1 MPKVGA
7 HGSHSHTGG
16 TGHSGKGN
24 SKKPDKSEG
33 GSSHNNGKPPTD
45 NTKGKS
51 TGEGIDITSDRPG
64 DDQKDLQAAYDRKEA
79 QQQRFEDK
87 LERINQKGE
96 NEMAKFK
103 ARCEEIARTS
113 NEI

>member
-1 MPKVGA
+1 MRVRGASHPPKTHTSGN
-7 HGSHSHTGG
+7 GQHSRG
-16 TGHSGKGN
+16 
-24 SKKPDKSEG
+24 G
-33 GSSHNNGKPPTD
+33 GSGSSKGGQHTD